1 VTRRRLR
8 IGAMAALAL
17 AIVLFV
23 TGVDVLRWIS
33 TALVLASIPVLTW
46 TLIHTQRTDA

>member
-1 VTRRRLR
+1 MTRRRLR
-8 IGAMAALAL
+8 IGAMIAIAL

-33 TALVLASIPVLTW
+33 VALVLASIPVLTW
-46 TLIHTQRTDA
+46 TLMHPPRRDA

>member
-1 VTRRRLR
+1 MRRLR
-8 IGAMAALAL
+8 IGAMGALAL

-23 TGVDVLRWIS
+23 TGVGVLRWIS

-46 TLIHTQRTDA
+46 TLFHPSQRDA